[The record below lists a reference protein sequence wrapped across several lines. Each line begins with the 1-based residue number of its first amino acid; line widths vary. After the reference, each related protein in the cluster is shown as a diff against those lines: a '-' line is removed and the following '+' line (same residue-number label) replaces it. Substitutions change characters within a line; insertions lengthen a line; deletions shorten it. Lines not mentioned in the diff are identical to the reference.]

1 MKFFTKIKS
10 RGITILV
17 SILFLASVVL
27 LNIFTG
33 MLTQRF
39 FLRIDLTETG
49 IYTLSER
56 AADFVGGIDEP
67 VDIIVLAEE
76 SSWRAGNAYEM
87 LINILNNYSASSGG
101 YIKVQYVNPDLNSFN
116 GPAYNNSLA
125 TLKSSYN
132 ELDDMSRND
141 IIVLSQRRAALIS
154 FMDMFSHGIDGSGRQ
169 GISGLRTDQ
178 ELISALTYV
187 LNEDIARIVFIN
199 NHQENSTEFISVI
212 FERSGYVSSSINL
225 IFDDIPDNTTVLVS
239 AAPKF
244 DFLNEE
250 IKKLEEYLMLGG
262 VFIYL
267 YDPQLPSLPLFDNFL
282 AEWGV
287 TVENKIIFDEDYTI
301 PQLGVIAAHV
311 VSGPLPSTV
320 NAEVLTRN
328 VIPMGA
334 FLPRPLRAEET
345 RGDFLLMPLI
355 STFSSSSYTKDINDG
370 NITTTERE
378 SGDDQGPFTIA
389 YNIRRM
395 TRNADG
401 LQVYANLIVVGA
413 NLFED
418 AFLGMYGESFYNP
431 VLIADMANDFN
442 PYGERVFIAPKDFGS
457 NQMLVSSAGT
467 RTIFIA
473 LVVVLPLLI
482 LAAGVYVWLKRRHQ

>member
-1 MKFFTKIKS
+1 MKLLTKIKS
-10 RGITILV
+10 RGFSILV
-17 SILFLASVVL
+17 TILFLVSVIL
-27 LNIFTG
+27 LNIFVG

-39 FLRIDLTETG
+39 FLRVDLTETG

-56 AADFVGGIDEP
+56 AAEFVSGINEP

-76 SSWRAGNAYEM
+76 SSWRASNAYEM

-101 YIKVQYVNPDLNSFN
+101 YIRVQYVNPDLNSFI
-116 GPAYNNSLA
+116 GPDYNNSLA
-125 TLKSSYN
+125 ILKASYA
-132 ELDDMSRND
+132 ELEEMSRND

-154 FMDMFSHGIDGSGRQ
+154 FLDMFSQGIDNTGRQ

-187 LNEDIARIVFIN
+187 LNEDVAHIVFID
-199 NHQENSTEFISVI
+199 NHQENPTEFISVI

-225 IFDDIPDNTTVLVS
+225 VFDDIPDNTTVLVS

-244 DFLNEE
+244 DFLSEE
-250 IKKLEEYLMLGG
+250 IRKLEEYLMLGG

-301 PQLGVIAAHV
+301 PQLGVVATHV
-311 VSGPLPSTV
+311 VSGALPSTV
-320 NAEVLTRN
+320 NAQMLTQN
-328 VIPMGA
+328 VMPVGA

-345 RGDFLLMPLI
+345 RGDFLLLPLI
-355 STFSSSSYTKDINDG
+355 STFTSSSYTKDINDG

-378 SGDDQGPFTIA
+378 SGDEQGPFTIA
-389 YNIRRM
+389 YNVRRM

-401 LQVYANLIVVGA
+401 LQVYANLIVAGA

-442 PYGERVFIAPKDFGS
+442 PFGERVFIAAKDFG
-457 NQMLVSSAGT
+457 NTQMLVSSAGT
-467 RTIFIA
+467 RTIFIT
-473 LVVVLPLLI
+473 LVAVLPLLI
-482 LAAGVYVWLKRRHQ
+482 LATGVYVWLKRRHQ